1 MATWGE
7 LEKAGTKWRDL
18 EEMTWGELEEF
29 CVINPKTKQI
39 PDDMEVS
46 FVPMQSVSDTGAVQT
61 DEVRKASEVK
71 KGFTFFEEG
80 DVLFAK
86 ITPCMENGKG
96 GIARGLKN
104 GVGFGSTE
112 FHVLQPAPE
121 KVSSEWL
128 YYLTS
133 WDEFRKQCARNM
145 TGSAGQKRVP
155 KSYLEHYKV
164 HLPPLDEQ
172 RRIAAVL
179 DKVSGLIAKRREQLD
194 KLDELLKA
202 RFVEMFGDP
211 VLNPMDWPTY
221 HLTDMA
227 DIVSGITKGR
237 KTKEQDL
244 IEVPYMAVSNVKDG
258 YIDWTTI
265 KTILATQSE
274 IDQYRLLPDD
284 VLMTE
289 GGDPDKLGR
298 GAIIQNPLEDCIHQ
312 NHIFR
317 VRLNEKVMLP
327 VYFAEFLQHQKAKQY
342 FLRCAKQTTGIASI
356 NMTQLKGL
364 PTLVPPRE
372 LQKAFANTGEQ
383 INKSKLTIQQS
394 LDKLE
399 VLKKALM
406 QQYFG

>member
-7 LEKAGTKWRDL
+7 LEKAGTKWRDH
-18 EEMTWGELEEF
+18 EEMTWGKLEEF

-46 FVPMQSVSDTGAVQT
+46 FVPMQSVSETGDVQT

-112 FHVLQPAPE
+112 FHVLHPDPE

-164 HLPPLDEQ
+164 HLPPLEEQ
-172 RRIAAVL
+172 RRIAALL
-179 DKVSGLIAKRREQLD
+179 DKVSDLIAKRRAQLD
-194 KLDELLKA
+194 KLDLLVKA

-211 VLNPMDWPTY
+211 SQNTRWPTMKLSQLGELNRGVSKHRPRNDPRLLGGDYPLIQTGDVSNSGLYVLNFSSTY
-221 HLTDMA
+221 SELGLEQSRLWKAGTLCITIAANIAQTSILTFDA
-227 DIVSGITKGR
+227 CFPDSVVGFVPNNKTNSVFIHYWFSFFQKIIEEQAPQVAQKNINLKLLSDLDVIVPSYT
-237 KTKEQDL
+237 
-244 IEVPYMAVSNVKDG
+244 
-258 YIDWTTI
+258 
-265 KTILATQSE
+265 
-274 IDQYRLLPDD
+274 
-284 VLMTE
+284 
-289 GGDPDKLGR
+289 
-298 GAIIQNPLEDCIHQ
+298 
-312 NHIFR
+312 
-317 VRLNEKVMLP
+317 
-327 VYFAEFLQHQKAKQY
+327 LQENFCDFVDY
-342 FLRCAKQTTGIASI
+342 
-356 NMTQLKGL
+356 
-364 PTLVPPRE
+364 VE
-372 LQKAFANTGEQ
+372 
-383 INKSKLTIQQS
+383 KSKLTIQKS

-399 VLKKALM
+399 TLKKKLM